1 MTRDEILI
9 EVEHELARLLQV
21 RRLLTESAK
30 SLKKIE
36 RITGPKLAAA
46 NKNSLKDSAS
56 AKTAKKKRQLSAEG
70 RHRII
75 LGQKKRRAR
84 QRAEEKIVRRNLLVS
99 GLTLNA
105 AQPTAQ
111 SLNHPVRH
119 NHRNQQ
125 ENSGDSRC
133 GPRMLRDQPA

>member
-9 EVEHELARLLQV
+9 EVEHEFARLLQV

-46 NKNSLKDSAS
+46 IKSSLKDSAS
-56 AKTAKKKRQLSAEG
+56 AKPAKKKRQLSAEG
-70 RHRII
+70 RRRII
-75 LGQKKRRAR
+75 LGHRNAGLDNAR
-84 QRAEEKIVRRNLLVS
+84 GKVRETELLVS

-125 ENSGDSRC
+125 ENSGDAS
-133 GPRMLRDQPA
+133 PRSTDVA